1 MCKIYYEGQIILKH
15 GLKLPH
21 IPQGVCFY
29 LDLSFHLI
37 TYFLVL
43 CFK

>member
-21 IPQGVCFY
+21 IPQGVCF
-29 LDLSFHLI
+29 DHLVSHRI
-37 TYFLVL
+37 YLVL